1 MEEFK
6 SNFQALKAVKKSTYS
21 GIIKLAKLSLN
32 SESEPV
38 KINACRSQS
47 FKRITNFVPNIKP
60 QKSTFAPT
68 PLQLNKQN
76 NNFHKE
82 EEIEKQLSD
91 DEIKIVEINS
101 SCSSLS
107 SSSQLNNSSGEEM
120 VKEDKRKENT
130 IEPIKKNS
138 SCNIIGKINS
148 NNIEKEGDF
157 LYLNEN
163 RNEDVNKN
171 MKVLRKKMSNI
182 KAKVGIF
189 KYKETEETVSDN
201 LKRNFDVGL
210 TKYEKEDE
218 NIPTNFHGSIKFFA
232 DNSNVLA
239 KAKSKS
245 IFEVLTK
252 KVSEKEN

>member
-6 SNFQALKAVKKSTYS
+6 SNFQMLKAVKKSTYS

-32 SESEPV
+32 SESDPV

-107 SSSQLNNSSGEEM
+107 SSQLNNSSGEEM
-120 VKEDKRKENT
+120 DKEDKRKENT

-138 SCNIIGKINS
+138 SCNIIGKISS
-148 NNIEKEGDF
+148 NNIEKECDF

-163 RNEDVNKN
+163 RNEDINKN
-171 MKVLRKKMSNI
+171 MKALRKKMSNI

-189 KYKETEETVSDN
+189 KYKETEEIVSDN
-201 LKRNFDVGL
+201 LKKNFDVGPK
-210 TKYEKEDE
+210 KYENEEE
-218 NIPTNFHGSIKFFA
+218 NIPTNLHGSIKFFE
-232 DNSNVLA
+232 NNNNLFS

-252 KVSEKEN
+252 KVNEKEN